1 MIKCEICKKDFHQ
14 ITFSHLKKA
23 HNISVY
29 DYRILY
35 PNASL
40 MSEELREKQALYC
53 KEQNKNENFGFK
65 KNHKINKN
73 KEPWN
78 KGKTKETD
86 DRIFSSSKKLK
97 GRKFSYEQRQKLSKS
112 KKDYYKNNPDKKL
125 IGPKNGMYG
134 KKLSEK
140 HLNALLN
147 ISIKKNK
154 VEELAEK
161 RLKNLGFK
169 YSGDRKFWV
178 TFKDGTHK
186 NPDFISFDRKCVI
199 EIYGDYWRKND
210 NPKDIIEKYKEI
222 GWNCI
227 VYWEHQVKSRDFTI
241 DAILQDL
248 NEWEFEDFTYND
260 FNGGW
265 ML

>member
-35 PNASL
+35 PTASL

-147 ISIKKNK
+147 ISTKKNK

-186 NPDFISFDRKCVI
+186 NPRLYFF
-199 EIYGDYWRKND
+199 
-210 NPKDIIEKYKEI
+210 
-222 GWNCI
+222 
-227 VYWEHQVKSRDFTI
+227 
-241 DAILQDL
+241 
-248 NEWEFEDFTYND
+248 
-260 FNGGW
+260 
-265 ML
+265 

>member
-1 MIKCEICKKDFHQ
+1 MIKYEICKKDFHQ

-147 ISIKKNK
+147 ISTKKNK

-161 RLKNLGFK
+161 RLK
-169 YSGDRKFWV
+169 KF
-178 TFKDGTHK
+178 G
-186 NPDFISFDRKCVI
+186 I
-199 EIYGDYWRKND
+199 
-210 NPKDIIEKYKEI
+210 
-222 GWNCI
+222 
-227 VYWEHQVKSRDFTI
+227 
-241 DAILQDL
+241 
-248 NEWEFEDFTYND
+248 
-260 FNGGW
+260 
-265 ML
+265 